1 MAHLHEMRDSDN
13 HFIIDPATMVITNK
27 SKKHKLQQG
36 DHNSEIY
43 SFEIPRRLE
52 GHDMTLC
59 NLVQIHYINIKADK
73 TEQQSDVYNVT
84 DMVVC
89 DPEADTLVF
98 TWTVH
103 GNATKFDGTLSFRIH
118 FYCIDDH
125 GEYTYKKH
133 TEIFKGISISE
144 GFDNAAAIENDNSDI
159 LSQWESRLDA
169 LEQGNINTADHSMYF
184 DIDVDGLVSL
194 KPEYRGLGEIT
205 TVKDENDNT
214 IYDDYGNPVY
224 RYPYSHSDNGLGIVG
239 SKYAEL
245 PENLVI
251 PDVINDIAVA
261 AFVNGMLSENHRIK
275 SLTIPAGVTS
285 LSEKFASKTINL
297 VELYGTENIE
307 VIYGAAFQ
315 YSAIKKAIFPKLKE
329 LNAGGYQFN
338 QCANLSVVDIGNT
351 VTKIAK
357 NCFAY
362 CDRLSLIRGG
372 ASVTGIE
379 AKAFFGTR
387 SLKNLPLVEKV
398 KTIQTEAFVLS
409 RVSNIGS
416 GYSDWWAFYDAKVCS
431 FNTNATPAIF
441 NKSKWWEIEG
451 YTPTACKNS
460 LGSTFDQINPEW
472 AELQLPTDSGVCKDK
487 WGDACLETSAIH
499 IYSALTGRK
508 FNTPME
514 FMELLR
520 GKTDNQG
527 SLLTPVKTAEG
538 NPDYS
543 WGDMTRWFA
552 ALSDDEVSFETER
565 LVHNA
570 ESFQKIC
577 VALAEGALVLTHIN
591 PRHAAVIYGV
601 AENGEMLLLDS
612 NGRNGYLGDHTAR
625 TYQQPIWSFA
635 LKNDDVI
642 IVKKSGGQ

>member
-1 MAHLHEMRDSDN
+1 MNIRVDLNTPIKDGTEVVFRSPVDCSQITGLIVYYPENGNTVSTEFAFADAHGNNVGDIDHLFAENVVVKVILDVTTGMA
-13 HFIIDPATMVITNK
+13 F
-27 SKKHKLQQG
+27 
-36 DHNSEIY
+36 
-43 SFEIPRRLE
+43 
-52 GHDMTLC
+52 
-59 NLVQIHYINIKADK
+59 VQN
-73 TEQQSDVYNVT
+73 
-84 DMVVC
+84 
-89 DPEADTLVF
+89 ADTNAYLESRF
-98 TWTVH
+98 AEMARKTSH
-103 GNATKFDGTLSFRIH
+103 GIIVEGITGGVEIDAGFEEDETGRTHSILSFLGDNDGTVRLTRVADGVDDWDAATVGQVQRM
-118 FYCIDDH
+118 ID
-125 GEYTYKKH
+125 GSGGGSASTP
-133 TEIFKGISISE
+133 
-144 GFDNAAAIENDNSDI
+144 
-159 LSQWESRLDA
+159 
-169 LEQGNINTADHSMYF
+169 DHSMYF

-194 KPEYRGLGEIT
+194 KPEYRGLGEST

-239 SKYAEL
+239 SKYVEL

-261 AFVNGMLSENHRIK
+261 TFVNGIFDENHRIK

-285 LSEKFASKTINL
+285 LPEKFASKTINL
-297 VELYGTENIE
+297 AELYGTENIE

-329 LNAGGYQFN
+329 LNATGYQFN

-351 VTKIAK
+351 VTKIAR
-357 NCFAY
+357 NCFAH
-362 CDRLSLIRGG
+362 CDRLSLVRGG

-431 FNTNATPAIF
+431 FNTNAIPAIF

-487 WGDACLETSAIH
+487 WGDACVEISTIH

-520 GKTDNQG
+520 GKTDDQG
-527 SLLTPVKTAEG
+527 SLLTPVKAAEG

-543 WGDMTRWFA
+543 WSDMARWFA
-552 ALSDDEVSFETER
+552 ALSDDDVSFETEQ

-570 ESFQKIC
+570 ESFKKIC
-577 VALAEGALVLTHIN
+577 AALAEGALVLTHIN

-635 LKNDDVI
+635 LKNNNVL
-642 IVKKSGGQ
+642 IVKKKEE